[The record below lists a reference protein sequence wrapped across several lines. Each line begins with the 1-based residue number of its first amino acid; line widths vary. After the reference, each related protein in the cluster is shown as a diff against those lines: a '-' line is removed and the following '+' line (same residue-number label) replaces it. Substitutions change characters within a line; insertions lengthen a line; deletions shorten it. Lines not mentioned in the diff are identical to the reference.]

1 MRVCAANN
9 QIVLAQASSPNSTP
23 LQYIF
28 RNSSTVHGLIS
39 IQCLSRSHS
48 SSSHSCSLSRMQR
61 SDQFLLKMTSNPVYL
76 SLSTLRRSQSTQ
88 KGESVPPPEDTP
100 LLSNCFSEFPLS
112 PRSMYIIYTPNLGLW
127 IAVSVREREQGRFRG
142 KQGGSK
148 GRVTR
153 EH

>member
-1 MRVCAANN
+1 MRTA
-9 QIVLAQASSPNSTP
+9 LMMT
-23 LQYIF
+23 
-28 RNSSTVHGLIS
+28 
-39 IQCLSRSHS
+39 
-48 SSSHSCSLSRMQR
+48 
-61 SDQFLLKMTSNPVYL
+61 LKLPYRTIEIDPDGRIL
-76 SLSTLRRSQSTQ
+76 WA
-88 KGESVPPPEDTP
+88 
-100 LLSNCFSEFPLS
+100 FSESPLS